1 MESSISLE
9 RINLSAIKAVGHDGV
24 NLQVLLETDTGF
36 QISVFPAP
44 KQALL
49 GLQQLSQL
57 LTFNQPVDSNEVSRV
72 RQDLNQIEMIPVVS
86 SNIAAI
92 GYSDS
97 SSVLQVDF
105 MNGTRYRY
113 FNVPTQVFT
122 AFLVARSKGR
132 YFNNIIKSDSAFDYL
147 QVK

>member
-1 MESSISLE
+1 MEPSLNLE
-9 RINLSAIKAVGHDGV
+9 KINLSAIKAIGHDGV
-24 NLQVLLETDTGF
+24 NLQVLLETNAGF
-36 QISVFPAP
+36 QVVAFPAP
-44 KQALL
+44 RQALL
-49 GLQQLSQL
+49 GLLQLSQVT
-57 LTFNQPVDSNEVSRV
+57 TFTQIANNSEVSTAT
-72 RQDLNQIEMIPVVS
+72 QLLSQIEMIPVVS

-113 FNVPTQVFT
+113 FDVPTQVFT
-122 AFLVARSKGR
+122 AFLASRSKGR
-132 YFNNIIKSDSAFDYL
+132 YFNTIIKSDSAFNYL

>member
-1 MESSISLE
+1 MEPSISLE

-36 QISVFPAP
+36 QVSAFPTP

-57 LTFNQPVDSNEVSRV
+57 LTFNQPVDSNEISRV

-97 SSVLQVDF
+97 SSILQIDF
-105 MNGTRYRY
+105 LNGSRYRY
-113 FNVPTQVFT
+113 FDVPTQVFS
-122 AFLVARSKGR
+122 AFLASRSKGR
-132 YFNNIIKSDSAFDYL
+132 YFNTIIKSDSAFNYL